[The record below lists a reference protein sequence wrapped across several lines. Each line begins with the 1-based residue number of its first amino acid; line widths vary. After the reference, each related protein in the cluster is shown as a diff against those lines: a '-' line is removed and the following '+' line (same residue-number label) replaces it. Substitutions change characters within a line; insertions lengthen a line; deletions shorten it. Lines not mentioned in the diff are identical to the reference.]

1 MVDAMHPSPR
11 ANSAQAVEFMS
22 WTQTE
27 LGTKFHVS
35 LEAQDKAL
43 TLKEAARV
51 ETQKREEAVA
61 RRRRQEAKATAEK
74 DAQKRKDDAE
84 WEAAEEARRQSTA
97 RKTVAREA
105 EEKIKL
111 EQAQEEAMDTLANI
125 RGTMRGN
132 IANIVGESERA
143 AAAAY

>member
-1 MVDAMHPSPR
+1 
-11 ANSAQAVEFMS
+11 
-22 WTQTE
+22 
-27 LGTKFHVS
+27 
-35 LEAQDKAL
+35 
-43 TLKEAARV
+43 LKEAARV

-97 RKTVAREA
+97 RETVAREA

-111 EQAQEEAMDTLANI
+111 EQAQKEAMDTLANI

>member
-1 MVDAMHPSPR
+1 
-11 ANSAQAVEFMS
+11 
-22 WTQTE
+22 
-27 LGTKFHVS
+27 
-35 LEAQDKAL
+35 
-43 TLKEAARV
+43 LKEAARV